1 MDEASEAMA
10 LSERD
15 EPARAPG
22 KPAPGKPENEQFQ
35 GAEPAAVEETAPPA
49 SEALPLPVG
58 ERQGEGGPEVDNVAP
73 PESDAISDR
82 LERIIESVLFAA
94 GTPVSLRR
102 LVEILDGPTTR
113 EVLAA
118 VRRLLQEYAL
128 GRRGIQ
134 LREVAG
140 GYQFRTAR
148 ENAEWVRA
156 VFREKPSRLGRAT
169 LETLAVVAYKQP
181 VTRAEIEAVRGVDV
195 DGVLSTLLSR
205 RLIKIEGRKETVGRP
220 LLYGTTAEFLEVF
233 GLKDLNELP
242 SLKELGPAPD
252 TDDEESSPTP
262 SNKRPPGTKR
272 SRSQPRLR
280 VTPTPQQQ
288 PTATQRLQK
297 ILSQAGIAS
306 RRKAEELIQA
316 GRVRLNGRVVTE
328 LGTKADPRTDR
339 ITIDGRPLRLS
350 SERLYILLH
359 KPVGVVTTL
368 SDPEGRPTVRDLLP
382 EVRVRV
388 FPVGRLDYYS
398 SGLLLLTNDG
408 ELALRL
414 THPRYGVRKTYQV
427 KVNGRPTAE
436 ALEKLA
442 SGVRLEEGTTAPAEV
457 RVIRGSDAKTWLEIT
472 LSEGRKREVRRMCEQ
487 VGYRVEKLTR
497 IRLGPLNLGSLQPG
511 QHRTLTEREVYQLRH
526 AVGLSRVRALS
537 TDGTDERR

>member
-15 EPARAPG
+15 EPASAPDE
-22 KPAPGKPENEQFQ
+22 PAPGKPENEQFQ

-49 SEALPLPVG
+49 SEGLPLPSKSVDFLQETPFETPPEEGGSSGRTEDLPLDSTTPLGLRRPRPSRGRLEARPLSSSTPSSG
-58 ERQGEGGPEVDNVAP
+58 EGEGGPEVDNVAP

-169 LETLAVVAYKQP
+169 LETLAIVAYKQP

-252 TDDEESSPTP
+252 TDYEGTLPDTEQQTAPRDEA
-262 SNKRPPGTKR
+262 
-272 SRSQPRLR
+272 
-280 VTPTPQQQ
+280 V
-288 PTATQRLQK
+288 
-297 ILSQAGIAS
+297 
-306 RRKAEELIQA
+306 
-316 GRVRLNGRVVTE
+316 
-328 LGTKADPRTDR
+328 
-339 ITIDGRPLRLS
+339 
-350 SERLYILLH
+350 
-359 KPVGVVTTL
+359 
-368 SDPEGRPTVRDLLP
+368 
-382 EVRVRV
+382 EV
-388 FPVGRLDYYS
+388 
-398 SGLLLLTNDG
+398 
-408 ELALRL
+408 
-414 THPRYGVRKTYQV
+414 
-427 KVNGRPTAE
+427 TAE
-436 ALEKLA
+436 AAGDADA
-442 SGVRLEEGTTAPAEV
+442 SAAADDDAAPAEDPQPSGD
-457 RVIRGSDAKTWLEIT
+457 RVAAESGGVDPSGSGAPEWPGGDRTGDEGGPADGSDH
-472 LSEGRKREVRRMCEQ
+472 G
-487 VGYRVEKLTR
+487 
-497 IRLGPLNLGSLQPG
+497 
-511 QHRTLTEREVYQLRH
+511 
-526 AVGLSRVRALS
+526 
-537 TDGTDERR
+537 